1 MSRLARVSG
10 FGLGASRALSLQE
23 TNISLSKL
31 ISRLTRDLDSCVS
44 YPNFVREL
52 LLDGMQPVIDY
63 FKVLGTICFTI
74 CEVPRRAGNQKEA
87 LLRNPWNSVTWRKE
101 NKYRYEIRKVSN
113 VTEKGSPKKAK
124 GCI

>member
-63 FKVLGTICFTI
+63 FKILPPEGGCF
-74 CEVPRRAGNQKEA
+74 
-87 LLRNPWNSVTWRKE
+87 WRKQP
-101 NKYRYEIRKVSN
+101 
-113 VTEKGSPKKAK
+113 GSPGQAGLQAPPLFFYK
-124 GCI
+124 